1 MGCAADGA
9 GVENIVV
16 FIVGTAGYPFCQ
28 RLFAFNRNGGKQIPN
43 RADLFDTGDKKTELA
58 DQAVEERAVLLFF
71 AARGRKRIV
80 QADNMFEQATRGNG
94 RIGNCGFQSFGDFAV
109 FPQPSRFVV
118 FPPCRF
124 QTTPD
129 LKTALPPNGT
139 AIHADCRARMWQLR
153 RQGWQVRLYR

>member
-1 MGCAADGA
+1 MAQNQVEAAERLQGGRSQHRACRTPPQAVGKVGCAADGA

-118 FPPCRF
+118 FPPVVFRRP
-124 QTTPD
+124 QT
-129 LKTALPPNGT
+129 
-139 AIHADCRARMWQLR
+139 
-153 RQGWQVRLYR
+153 